1 MMRPFNTMNCFHGSV
16 TVVYFKSVP
25 HILPCCYKYSLA
37 YQMQINWSVKIVPN
51 KRRNTFQRP
60 AVSADH
66 LTISLFLELFYTLS
80 VQLSVTVQKL
90 CEASRK
96 GNNSGDLL
104 YEARSTRTQVLL

>member
-1 MMRPFNTMNCFHGSV
+1 
-16 TVVYFKSVP
+16 
-25 HILPCCYKYSLA
+25 
-37 YQMQINWSVKIVPN
+37 MQINWSVKIVPN

-104 YEARSTRTQVLL
+104 YEASPHVHRYFFKQRVDAFWPFLHI